1 MEVIFYGISFVLG
14 IFFGFFFINKFI
26 VAELKVNL
34 HAQQEKNVEINQE
47 IIRLQASDEIKEEN
61 KKYLVTEFEN
71 LAAKILKE
79 NSNEFSQANKKEIE
93 ELVKPLKEQL
103 FEFEKQNVKNTAELK
118 THIEHL
124 KLSSETLS
132 EDAKKLTEAL
142 KGDNKIQGNWGEL
155 LLERILEASGLEKE
169 VHYSVQD
176 SFSQDGSR
184 LQTDCIVKLPEN
196 RNVIIDSKVSLVPLQ
211 NFYNAQDEDD
221 KKSKLK
227 ELERSIKSHIETLSS
242 KGYQDIEQVNSADF
256 VLMFMPV
263 EAAFNLMSAE
273 FDNLIDFAWKQR
285 VLIVSPS
292 TLMIALK
299 TISLFWQQ
307 EKQNK
312 NALEIARVGG
322 ALYDKFVG
330 FADDLN
336 GIATHFKRAQNSFED
351 AFKKIE
357 GRGGLFSQVQKLQD
371 LGAKT
376 KKQIPQEYLEVE

>member
-1 MEVIFYGISFVLG
+1 MEIIFYGISFLVGMFLG
-14 IFFGFFFINKFI
+14 VYLLNKFVI
-26 VAELKVNL
+26 KDLKLNL
-34 HAQQEKNVEINQE
+34 KSEQEKNIEISQE
-47 IIRLQASDEIKEEN
+47 IVRLKASEEIKEEN
-61 KKYLVTEFEN
+61 KKYLVSEFEN

-79 NSNEFSQANKKEIE
+79 NSSEFSQVNKKEIE
-93 ELVKPLKEQL
+93 DLVKPLKEQL

-124 KLSSETLS
+124 KLSSDTLS
-132 EDAKKLTEAL
+132 EDAKKLTDAL

-155 LLERILEASGLEKE
+155 LLERILEASGLEKDL
-169 VHYSVQD
+169 HYSVQD

-184 LQTDCIVKLPEN
+184 LQTDCIIKLPEN
-196 RNVIIDSKVSLVPLQ
+196 RNVIVDSKVSLVPLQ
-211 NFYNAQDEDD
+211 NFYNAKDDEE
-221 KKSKLK
+221 KKTTLK
-227 ELERSIKSHIETLSS
+227 ELERSIKSHIETLGAKS
-242 KGYQDIEQVNSADF
+242 YQDIEQINAPDF

-263 EAAFNLMSAE
+263 EAAFNLMSSE
-273 FDNLIDFAWKQR
+273 FDGLMDIAWKQR

-307 EKQNK
+307 EKQSK
-312 NALEIARVGG
+312 NMMEIVRVGG

-330 FADDLN
+330 FADDLKN
-336 GIATHFKRAQNSFED
+336 ISTHLTRTQSSFEE

-357 GRGGLFSQVQKLQD
+357 GRGGLSSQVQRLQD

-376 KKQIPQEYLEVE
+376 KKQIPQELLEVE